1 MSYYDR
7 ALELK
12 EELTENRRYL
22 HRHAEVGFDLPETR
36 AYVTE
41 KLKEYGIEPHPCGEG
56 ITALIGKGAEGGE
69 PGKVLLLR
77 ADMDA
82 LAMPEESGLPF
93 ASENPKAAHCCGH
106 DMHAAMLL
114 TAAKMLKEQ
123 ENRLAGTVKL
133 MFQPSE
139 ETLTGSRNMLEH
151 GILEQP
157 KVDAA
162 LAYHVGPGQ
171 LPIGLFMYN
180 AGSTMMFSNN
190 DLHIRVKGRGGHGAM
205 PQNCVDP
212 ISVGAHIVV
221 ALQEII
227 SREMNPKVSC
237 VITIGSFHA
246 GTTLNVIP
254 EEAILDGTLR
264 ADTKEAQKQLVKRVR
279 EVAEATAR
287 VYGAEAEVEIT
298 DGAPPLICDK
308 ETTEEFVGYMRELAI
323 PGTMEQPD
331 VAASASEDFACIA
344 EQVPSAFMYVSAGFP
359 DGRGVASAHNPK
371 VQFNEEVLP
380 RGAAYLAHCAQ
391 RWLETH
397 GEK

>member
-7 ALELK
+7 ALEMK
-12 EELTENRRYL
+12 DELIANRRYL
-22 HRHAEVGFDLPETR
+22 HENAEVGLTLPKTR
-36 AYVTE
+36 AYVEE
-41 KLKEYGIEPHPCGEG
+41 KLREYGIEPQRCGEG
-56 ITALIGKGAEGGE
+56 VTGLIGKG
-69 PGKVLLLR
+69 GKVLLLR

-93 ASENPKAAHCCGH
+93 VSKDPNAAHCCGH
-106 DMHAAMLL
+106 DMHATMLL
-114 TAAKMLKEQ
+114 GAAKLLKEH
-123 ENRLAGTVKL
+123 ENELKGTVKL

-151 GILEQP
+151 GILENP

-171 LPIGLFMYN
+171 LPIGMFMYN
-180 AGSTMMFSNN
+180 ANSTMMFSNN
-190 DLHIRVKGRGGHGAM
+190 DLHIRVRGKGGHGAM

-227 SREMNPKVSC
+227 SREMDPKASC

-246 GTTLNVIP
+246 GTALNVIP
-254 EEAILDGTLR
+254 EEAVLDGTLR

-279 EVAEATAR
+279 EVAEATAK

-344 EQVPSAFMYVSAGFP
+344 EQVPSAFMYVSAGFM
-359 DGRGVASAHNPK
+359 DERGVASAHNPK

-380 RGAAYLAHCAQ
+380 RGAAYLAYCAEQ
-391 RWLETH
+391 WLKRH
-397 GEK
+397 GNKH

>member
-7 ALELK
+7 ALEMK
-12 EELTENRRYL
+12 DELIANRHYL
-22 HRHAEVGFDLPETR
+22 HENAEVGLTLPKTR
-36 AYVTE
+36 AYVEE
-41 KLKEYGIEPHPCGEG
+41 KLREYGIEPQRCGEG
-56 ITALIGKGAEGGE
+56 VTGLIGKG
-69 PGKVLLLR
+69 GKVLLLR

-93 ASENPKAAHCCGH
+93 ASKDPNAAHCCGH
-106 DMHAAMLL
+106 DMHATMLL
-114 TAAKMLKEQ
+114 GAAKLLKEH
-123 ENRLAGTVKL
+123 ENELKGTVKL

-151 GILEQP
+151 GILENP

-171 LPIGLFMYN
+171 LPIGMFMYN
-180 AGSTMMFSNN
+180 ANSTMMFSNN
-190 DLHIRVKGRGGHGAM
+190 DLHIRVRGKGGHGAM

-227 SREMNPKVSC
+227 SREMDPKASC

-246 GTTLNVIP
+246 GTALNVIP
-254 EEAILDGTLR
+254 EEAVLDGTLR

-279 EVAEATAR
+279 EVAEATAK

-344 EQVPSAFMYVSAGFP
+344 EQVPYEFFFVYV
-359 DGRGVASAHNPK
+359 
-371 VQFNEEVLP
+371 
-380 RGAAYLAHCAQ
+380 
-391 RWLETH
+391 
-397 GEK
+397 